1 MCLRPTLWP
10 PIILLPVS
18 TNSRKL
24 GFHLSA
30 LPSTAS
36 WKKRAVPEGAWPYVW
51 IGLSAH
57 SPVRPSCPQVRM
69 SSRALLASAGVHLKP
84 RIPAVR
90 SAPKIPSSCS
100 TVSFE
105 IGLSLL
111 TKTTM
116 PFDLPSASKAPEA
129 TVIAVGA

>member
-1 MCLRPTLWP
+1 M
-10 PIILLPVS
+10 
-18 TNSRKL
+18 
-24 GFHLSA
+24 SA
-30 LPSTAS
+30 LPMANRRLSVLGAL
-36 WKKRAVPEGAWPYVW
+36 AVLSL
-51 IGLSAH
+51 GLIL
-57 SPVRPSCPQVRM
+57 VGRP
-69 SSRALLASAGVHLKP
+69 LLASAGVHLKP